1 MKILLVFL
9 ILFFIIYV
17 YFSFNYSQMTYVE
30 SNIDYNYYLVRDD
43 TDKQKASNLL
53 SKIKINI
60 DKLANYCYENR
71 YEYNNM
77 KPYIEQL
84 YRRIQNS
91 FIVESNKNS
100 TYTSYSVNKGEQ
112 LVFCIRSKDN
122 NENFHD
128 LNLLMYVVIHELA
141 HVGCPEYG
149 HTPLFK
155 EIFVFLCEISIKI
168 NIYKKIN
175 FEVDNKEYCGMTI
188 TESVI

>member
-43 TDKQKASNLL
+43 NDKQKASNLL

-71 YEYNNM
+71 YNYKNM

-122 NENFHD
+122 NEKFHD

-155 EIFVFLCEISIKI
+155 EIFIFLCEISIKI

-175 FEVDNKEYCGMTI
+175 FEDDNREYCGMTI

>member
-1 MKILLVFL
+1 
-9 ILFFIIYV
+9 
-17 YFSFNYSQMTYVE
+17 MTYVE

-43 TDKQKASNLL
+43 NDKQKASNLL

-71 YEYNNM
+71 YNYKNM

-122 NENFHD
+122 NEKFHD

-155 EIFVFLCEISIKI
+155 EIFIFLCEISIKI

-175 FEVDNKEYCGMTI
+175 FEDDNREYCGMTI

>member
-1 MKILLVFL
+1 MKIIIVFL

-17 YFSFNYSQMTYVE
+17 YFNFNYSQMTYVE
-30 SNIDYNYYLVRDD
+30 SDIDNDFYLVRDES
-43 TDKQKASNLL
+43 DKQKAANLL
-53 SKIKINI
+53 SKIKRNI
-60 DKLANYCYENR
+60 FKLSDYCYENR
-71 YEYNNM
+71 YKYDYM

-84 YRRIQNS
+84 YRRVQNS

-100 TYTSYSVNKGEQ
+100 VYTSYSVNKGEQ

-122 NENFHD
+122 NENFHS

-149 HTPLFK
+149 HTQLFK
-155 EIFVFLCEISIKI
+155 EIFVFLCEISIEI
-168 NIYKKIN
+168 NIYKKIE
-175 FEVDNKEYCGMTI
+175 FETDNREYCGMTI

>member
-1 MKILLVFL
+1 MKILLVFF

-43 TDKQKASNLL
+43 NDKQKASNLL

-60 DKLANYCYENR
+60 DKLTNYCYENR
-71 YEYNNM
+71 YNYKNM

-122 NENFHD
+122 NEKFHD

-155 EIFVFLCEISIKI
+155 DIFIFLCEISIKI

-175 FEVDNKEYCGMTI
+175 FEDDNREYCGMTI